1 MQSDWY
7 SALNVIHAFFP
18 LFNRQPSMIPVFLLD
33 FPRASKSFKVKLN
46 IFPTLLDNITYTVF
60 SVLWN
65 INIRD
70 PFFF

>member
-7 SALNVIHAFFP
+7 SPLNVIYAFFP

-33 FPRASKSFKVKLN
+33 SPRASKSFKVKLN

-65 INIRD
+65 IHIRD
-70 PFFF
+70 LFL